1 MLNRLRPLGVYIDS
15 NVAFTATFAER
26 HRFRGFWEMSDVMP
40 AISRYG
46 IDEVRRNIV
55 SAQQRERFE
64 ALLDKTLIVS
74 DWPPEMVPETVV
86 LVAKDR
92 PILAA
97 AIYASMDYLVT
108 GDKHHFGDLYGKT
121 VGNVTIMSPGLFL
134 DRHADRAR
142 L

>member
-1 MLNRLRPLGVYIDS
+1 MRSRFPPLGVYIDS
-15 NVAFTATFAER
+15 NVAFTATLAEG
-26 HRFRGFWEMSDVMP
+26 HPFLGFWHMWDVTP
-40 AISRYG
+40 AIAGYG
-46 IDEVRRNIV
+46 INEVRRNIV
-55 SAQQRERFE
+55 SAQQRERFD
-64 ALLDKTLIVS
+64 ALLKKTLIVS

-121 VGNVTIMSPGLFL
+121 VGNVTIMPPRQFL
-134 DRHADRAR
+134 DRYEERSS

>member
-1 MLNRLRPLGVYIDS
+1 
-15 NVAFTATFAER
+15 
-26 HRFRGFWEMSDVMP
+26 MSDVMP